1 MSTTT
6 TTSTTTTS
14 SSTRPA
20 ITFAAEHVAWQASDP
35 VAVAA
40 WYVKHL
46 GFEIVR
52 QGPAPVHMHFI
63 ADATRRLVI
72 EIYKNPQASV
82 PDYHTWNP
90 LHLHVAFAVENPAA
104 ACDHL
109 LSNGATLDAALED
122 LPNGD
127 QIIMLRDP
135 WGFAVQILKRA
146 RPML

>member
-1 MSTTT
+1 MSNA
-6 TTSTTTTS
+6 TS
-14 SSTRPA
+14 SQPA
-20 ITFAAEHVAWQASDP
+20 IKFSAEHVAWQAADP

-72 EIYKNPQASV
+72 EIYNNPKASV
-82 PDYHTWNP
+82 PDYRTYDP

-104 ACDHL
+104 ARDYL
-109 LSNGATLDAALED
+109 LANGATLAADLEN

-135 WGFAVQILKRA
+135 WGFAVQVLKRA
-146 RPML
+146 KPML